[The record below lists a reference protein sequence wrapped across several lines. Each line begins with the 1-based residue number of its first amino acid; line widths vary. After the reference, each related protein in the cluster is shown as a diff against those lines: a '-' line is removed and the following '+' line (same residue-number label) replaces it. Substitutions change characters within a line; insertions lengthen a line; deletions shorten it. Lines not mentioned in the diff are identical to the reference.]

1 MQPTINF
8 LLAGVGGQGTIL
20 ASDVLVNV
28 GLAAGYQAK
37 QAEVH
42 GMSQRGGSVTSYV
55 RWGQT
60 VYSPL
65 VGAGEVDV
73 YLAFEKVEALR
84 NLNQLRRGAL
94 AVINMHAIPPVTV
107 TSGDQTYP
115 DDDRLRSA
123 IAQVTDT
130 AVYLDGQAIAEG
142 LGNPRVENVV
152 LLGALSALME
162 REGLIGSELLPDEW
176 IVAITERVP
185 GKYATLN
192 RWAFEAGRLA
202 LWVVVDR
209 APLAAADADVRRMVI
224 VSQIVMSCYNRA
236 VE

>member
-1 MQPTINF
+1 MKDIINF

-55 RWGQT
+55 RWGKV

-73 YLAFEKVEALR
+73 YLAFEKAEALR
-84 NLNQLRRGAL
+84 HLKQLRVGAL
-94 AVINMHAIPPVTV
+94 ALVNMQAIEPVTV
-107 TSGDQTYP
+107 TSGGQSYP
-115 DDDRLRSA
+115 DDDRLRA
-123 IAQVTDT
+123 TVAQVTERVT
-130 AVYLDGQAIAEG
+130 YLEGESIAEAI
-142 LGNPRVENVV
+142 GNIRAANVV

-162 REGLIGSELLPDEW
+162 RAGLAGPELPAEKWLEV
-176 IVAITERVP
+176 IALRVP
-185 GKYATLN
+185 PKYVELN
-192 RWAFEAGRLA
+192 RRAFQAGR
-202 LWVVVDR
+202 
-209 APLAAADADVRRMVI
+209 AAI
-224 VSQIVMSCYNRA
+224 
-236 VE
+236 